1 MSDDDLEVVEE
12 ALSSQIPAHKKPAA
26 AKAVTKKKRRKA
38 RPVRSQLARE
48 RIKQKQRQAT
58 AQERKL
64 ASDTEPLPLP
74 TTKLK
79 RELFN
84 KGNLLKMLGQL
95 AELLAGNWEKR
106 SMLAW

>member
-48 RIKQKQRQAT
+48 RKKTKAKTSNSSGKKTSFRHRATSSAYHQAKT
-58 AQERKL
+58 RALQQGES
-64 ASDTEPLPLP
+64 AE
-74 TTKLK
+74 
-79 RELFN
+79 
-84 KGNLLKMLGQL
+84 MLGQL